1 MGLEIGQIW
10 HRDGSVEQHD
20 PDTCQQPHGA
30 QEEQRDVNDYHR
42 KSQQVGL
49 PLKAADDHLNLRQF
63 QRRFRHGHAEQ
74 QALLPPGRI
83 AGNAIQDAKDRQI
96 DHKQHDFIG
105 TRHVN

>member
-1 MGLEIGQIW
+1 MGFEVRQIR
-10 HRDGSVEQHD
+10 HCDGSVEQHD
-20 PDTCQQPHGA
+20 PKAEQQPHGA
-30 QEEQRDVNDYHR
+30 QEEQRDVNQHHG
-42 KSQQVGL
+42 KGQQISL
-49 PLKAADDHLNLRQF
+49 PLEAADQSLYFGQF
-63 QRRFRHGHAEQ
+63 QCRFRHRDAEQ